1 MHYRLQAWL
10 RENKCADIS
19 YIGVKTDHTGEEKH
33 FYKIG
38 MMKIINLIKKNPL
51 KVEYQKSIKRN
62 FGWNN
67 SIKKDLKYLND

>member
-38 MMKIINLIKKNPL
+38 QHEVPHDAIESLEMEEVEEERGIVLI
-51 KVEYQKSIKRN
+51 
-62 FGWNN
+62 
-67 SIKKDLKYLND
+67 

>member
-1 MHYRLQAWL
+1 MPTKSELMHYRLQAWL

-38 MMKIINLIKKNPL
+38 QHEVPHDAIESLEMEE
-51 KVEYQKSIKRN
+51 VEEE
-62 FGWNN
+62 
-67 SIKKDLKYLND
+67 

>member
-19 YIGVKTDHTGEEKH
+19 YIGIKTDHAGEEKH

-38 MMKIINLIKKNPL
+38 QHEGPHDAIESLEMEE
-51 KVEYQKSIKRN
+51 VEEE
-62 FGWNN
+62 
-67 SIKKDLKYLND
+67 

>member
-19 YIGVKTDHTGEEKH
+19 YIGIKTDHTGEEKH

-38 MMKIINLIKKNPL
+38 QHEVPHDAIESPEMEE
-51 KVEYQKSIKRN
+51 VEEE
-62 FGWNN
+62 
-67 SIKKDLKYLND
+67 